1 MHKEERVKLVA
12 DLIYKVTKEI
22 AEKTLPDT
30 TIYSKISEDEDLMYV
45 AFLVHEIHGS
55 EFWIV
60 TGSGIKTLIEIADR
74 YGLGIYASYRGV
86 VLFLLIPI

>member
-1 MHKEERVKLVA
+1 MHKEECKELVA

-22 AEKTLPDT
+22 AEKTLPET
-30 TIYSKISEDEDLMYV
+30 TVHIKISEDKNLMYV

-86 VLFLLIPI
+86 VLFLIVPI